1 MIKFHELKVGNNILA
16 EFEGKLD
23 ESVVTDLD
31 AIDKEVCVETEVQE
45 FWYQSEHLF
54 PIPVDEVQLMKFH
67 FEKQE
72 NPDGSVKYMRGPF
85 RIFLHE
91 KGNFSSFEIWYR
103 EDKRHINHPFSV
115 HELQNHYLE
124 MTKVELTRD

>member
-1 MIKFHELKVGNNILA
+1 MIKFHELKAGNTILA

-23 ESVVTDLD
+23 EGGVTDLD
-31 AIDKEVCVETEVQE
+31 VIDKEVCVETEVQE
-45 FWYQSEHLF
+45 FWYTLEHLF
-54 PIPVDEVQLMKFH
+54 PIPLDEAQLMKFH

-85 RIFLHE
+85 RILLQE
-91 KGNFSSFEIWYR
+91 KGNFSSFEMWYR